1 MSEEE
6 LKKELE
12 LERVRRIEA
21 QNDAVL
27 QSLKVELLK
36 QDLGT
41 IRRIIQK
48 DGSAV
53 DVLAFLDTPNSCPP
67 GEINEDDAD
76 MIARISGAVISKD
89 WRKFAEL
96 VVEAP
101 DIEVVGKANI
111 AIKWIAE
118 AAIEKLGNCGQSR
131 HLEGIV
137 DLAIISERNS
147 RL

>member
-1 MSEEE
+1 MTEEE
-6 LKKELE
+6 LER
-12 LERVRRIEA
+12 ERVRRINAE
-21 QNDAVL
+21 NDAVL
-27 QSLKVELLK
+27 QSIQVELLK

-41 IRRIIQK
+41 IRRIIK
-48 DGSAV
+48 KGGTAV
-53 DVLAFLDTPNSCPP
+53 DILAFLDTPNSVLS
-67 GEINEDDAD
+67 GEINEDDAN

-101 DIEVVGKANI
+101 DIEVVGKANV

-118 AAIEKLGNCGQSR
+118 AAIEKLGNYGQSS
-131 HLEGIV
+131 HLESIV

-147 RL
+147 RI

>member
-12 LERVRRIEA
+12 LERGRRIEA

-27 QSLKVELLK
+27 QSLQVELLK

-48 DGSAV
+48 GGSAV
-53 DVLAFLDTPNSCPP
+53 DVLAFLDTPNSCLR
-67 GEINEDDAD
+67 GEINEEDAD

-101 DIEVVGKANI
+101 DIEVIGKANI
-111 AIKWIAE
+111 AIKLIAE
-118 AAIEKLGNCGQSR
+118 AAIEKLGNSGQSR
-131 HLEGIV
+131 HLESIV